1 MSCCVRCGNRV
12 HTSSCPLWWVTR
24 ERSML
29 CPPLQ
34 TASGTK
40 VFSASY
46 DRSLRVSSVSLQ
58 SLSVGLSAVVM
69 QSCSS
74 SHGSVFLCLLFCYL
88 CLWWWVLACWNHWW
102 ELACWNQP
110 TVSAVVQFFWSVHV
124 HGYCFFCCCNF
135 SFLFFFLVFFLNHYT
150 PFSKGQGCF
159 FCVVFFS
166 ICLPGSCVLFCGAPR
181 IVCCRNPI
189 FSSPSKLGWQ
199 F

>member
-1 MSCCVRCGNRV
+1 MYSIEGLCCVVMYSIEG
-12 HTSSCPLWWVTR
+12 
-24 ERSML
+24 L
-29 CPPLQ
+29 CCVVMYNCKCVIGCWEDVLLCQVWEQGTYKQLSTLMGHSGTVYALSALQ

-135 SFLFFFLVFFLNHYT
+135 SFLFFFLVFFLYHYT

-159 FCVVFFS
+159 FV
-166 ICLPGSCVLFCGAPR
+166 
-181 IVCCRNPI
+181 
-189 FSSPSKLGWQ
+189 
-199 F
+199 